1 MPETRDFVTI
11 VSGLPRSGTSLMMQL
26 LNAGGVPPL
35 TDQLRAPDAN
45 NPRGYFEFEAVKQLR
60 RDRSW
65 LANARGK
72 SVKIIHLL
80 LSELPADGTLTFRV
94 ILMRRAIAEVLAS
107 QRRMLARDGKP
118 PGAVSDEQ
126 LGRIF
131 LGQME
136 KAEQQMA
143 SSPAFRVLQVEHR
156 ALLTDPA
163 PIAEQINQFLG
174 GGLNTAAMVAA
185 VDPSLYR
192 ERGQ

>member
-1 MPETRDFVTI
+1 MPAERDFVTI
-11 VSGLPRSGTSLMMQL
+11 VSGLPRSGTSLMMQML
-26 LNAGGVPPL
+26 TASGVPPL
-35 TDQLRAPDAN
+35 TDQLRTPDEN

-60 RDRSW
+60 SDRSW
-65 LANARGK
+65 LTNARGK

-80 LSELPADGTLTFRV
+80 LSELPTDGTLNFRV
-94 ILMRRAIAEVLAS
+94 ILMRRAIEEVLAS

-118 PGAVSDEQ
+118 ATTISDEQ

-131 LGQME
+131 LSQMA

-143 SSPAFRVLQVEHR
+143 GSPAFRVLQVEHH

-174 GGLNTAAMVAA
+174 GDLNVAKMISA

-192 ERGQ
+192 ERGP